1 VKGLTGM
8 GALVRL
14 ILRRDR
20 VLLPIWVMVLA
31 AFPAAFAATFADLY
45 PTAAERQVFAEVA
58 GSNPGILAMLGP
70 VFDPGVGG
78 LTAWRVSILLVVVAL
93 ISALTVIRHTR
104 TEEEAGRRELVG
116 STVVGRHA
124 TLAAALIVTVA
135 SNLALAGLLALGL
148 VVQDLSAS
156 GSLALGLA
164 FAAAG
169 CVFAAVAAVAAQ
181 LTQGAGAA
189 RGLAI
194 SVLGLAF
201 LLRVASDAAGEEG
214 GTSWLSWLS
223 PLGWAMRVRPFADER
238 WWVFALAAG
247 SFVVLAAA
255 AYALSSRR
263 DVGAGLLPPRE
274 GPATVSPRL
283 RSPLALAWRLHRGL
297 LLGWTAG
304 FAAVGAVI
312 GGVTETFS
320 EMLTDN
326 PRLQAIFEGLGGQAG
341 LADIYLSAVM
351 GLLGLVATGYAIQ
364 AVFRLR
370 SEETQARA
378 EPVLAAA
385 VGRLRWAAGH
395 LLFAVAG
402 PALALAAAGLAAGLV
417 YGASIGDVWGELP
430 RVLAGAVVQLP
441 AVWVLAGMA
450 IAIFGLLPRLTFL
463 SWTALAV
470 FALLALFGEVL
481 QLEQWMLDLSPFTH
495 LPKLPGDE
503 ISAEPLIW
511 MFAVAALLTI
521 AGMAGFRRRDI
532 G

>member
-1 VKGLTGM
+1 
-8 GALVRL
+8 
-14 ILRRDR
+14 
-20 VLLPIWVMVLA
+20 
-31 AFPAAFAATFADLY
+31 
-45 PTAAERQVFAEVA
+45 
-58 GSNPGILAMLGP
+58 
-70 VFDPGVGG
+70 
-78 LTAWRVSILLVVVAL
+78 
-93 ISALTVIRHTR
+93 
-104 TEEEAGRRELVG
+104 
-116 STVVGRHA
+116 
-124 TLAAALIVTVA
+124 
-135 SNLALAGLLALGL
+135 
-148 VVQDLSAS
+148 
-156 GSLALGLA
+156 
-164 FAAAG
+164 
-169 CVFAAVAAVAAQ
+169 
-181 LTQGAGAA
+181 
-189 RGLAI
+189 
-194 SVLGLAF
+194 
-201 LLRVASDAAGEEG
+201 
-214 GTSWLSWLS
+214 
-223 PLGWAMRVRPFADER
+223 MRVRPFADER

-263 DVGAGLLPPRE
+263 DVGAGLLPSRE
-274 GPATVSPRL
+274 GPATASPRL

-463 SWTALAV
+463 SWAALAV
-470 FALLALFGEVL
+470 FALFALFGEVL

-511 MFAVAALLTI
+511 LFAVAALLTI